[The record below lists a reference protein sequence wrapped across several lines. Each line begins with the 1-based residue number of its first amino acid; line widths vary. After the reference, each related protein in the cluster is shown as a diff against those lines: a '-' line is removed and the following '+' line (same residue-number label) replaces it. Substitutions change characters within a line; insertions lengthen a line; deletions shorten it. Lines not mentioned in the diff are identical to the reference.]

1 MERKRGSHKKEA
13 YIWVLLR
20 IAIGWLFLWAF
31 FDKLFGLGFNTASDK
46 SWINGVSPTAG
57 FLKLGT
63 HGIFSGFYNSLTG
76 SVVIDWIFMIGLLL
90 LGLGLIFGIYVKIA
104 AYAGALLMFLI
115 WTALTPPEHN
125 PIIDEHI
132 VYLLVLIGIA
142 ISKSSLEFSLE
153 KRFIKKE

>member
-1 MERKRGSHKKEA
+1 
-13 YIWVLLR
+13 
-20 IAIGWLFLWAF
+20 
-31 FDKLFGLGFNTASDK
+31 
-46 SWINGVSPTAG
+46 
-57 FLKLGT
+57 
-63 HGIFSGFYNSLTG
+63 
-76 SVVIDWIFMIGLLL
+76 
-90 LGLGLIFGIYVKIA
+90 
-104 AYAGALLMFLI
+104 MFLI